1 MKIVVFEAE
10 AREQSAFKPLAATH
24 EVVFVAAPLKSDNAD
39 VYADADTAS
48 TFIYSDLNR
57 VVLEKLRG
65 LRLIATRSTGYDH
78 IDLEYCE
85 TKRIAVAN
93 VPTYG
98 ENTVAEHVFALL
110 LALAH
115 RLPEAVERAR
125 SGRFS
130 PAGLEG
136 FDLAGKTI
144 GVVGTGHIGRH
155 VVRIAKGFSM
165 DAVAFDVNPDE
176 AYARELGFRYLSFD
190 QLSAVSDVVSLHAPA
205 TAETHH
211 LLSAGAFERMKDRVI
226 VINTARGSLIDAHA
240 LIMALRSGKVAGA
253 GLDVLADEPLIRE
266 EAELVSARSSRAS
279 MICADVVADHILLHM
294 PNVIVTPHSAFNTR
308 EAVMR
313 IVEVTVANIEVFVS
327 DRAQNIVAGFRG
339 DPGASVVTPTGL
351 SDAHGRL
358 HRRGQL

>member
-39 VYADADTAS
+39 VYADADIVS

-78 IDLEYCE
+78 IELEYCE

-190 QLSAVSDVVSLHAPA
+190 GLLAVSDVVSLHAPA

-266 EAELVSARSSRAS
+266 EAELVCSLFSGEHDLR
-279 MICADVVADHILLHM
+279 DVVADHILLHM

-327 DRAQNIVAGFRG
+327 DRAQNIVAGF
-339 DPGASVVTPTGL
+339 GATL
-351 SDAHGRL
+351 ALR
-358 HRRGQL
+358 

>member
-10 AREQSAFKPLAATH
+10 GRERVAFDRLGAAHQVSFVAEPLKAANAAAFGDA
-24 EVVFVAAPLKSDNAD
+24 EVV
-39 VYADADTAS
+39 S
-48 TFIYSDLNR
+48 TFVYSDLSR
-57 VVLEKLRG
+57 EALEKLDR
-65 LRLIATRSTGYDH
+65 LKLIATRSTGYDH
-78 IDLEYCE
+78 IDISFCNE
-85 TKRIAVAN
+85 KGVAVAS

-110 LALAH
+110 LSLAH

-130 PAGLEG
+130 PQGLEG

-155 VVRIAKGFSM
+155 VIRIAKGFAM
-165 DAVAFDVNPDE
+165 QVVAFDVRPDE
-176 AYARELGFRYLSFD
+176 ALARELGFRYLPFD
-190 QLSAVSDVVSLHAPA
+190 GLLAAADVVSLHAPA
-205 TAETHH
+205 TKETHH
-211 LLSAGAFERMKDRVI
+211 LLSTRAFAKMKDKAV

-253 GLDVLADEPLIRE
+253 GLDVLPDEPLIRE
-266 EAELVSARSSRAS
+266 EAELVCSLFSGRHDLR
-279 MICADVVADHILLHM
+279 DVVADHILLHM

-313 IVEVTVANIEVFVS
+313 IVEMTVANIEAFVS
-327 DRAQNIVAGFRG
+327 GSPQNIV
-339 DPGASVVTPTGL
+339 GAR
-351 SDAHGRL
+351 A
-358 HRRGQL
+358 